1 MFFQAEGNGIVRG
14 GVAGVQGSDDVEL
27 RGHEVGLR
35 GFGHGHVQELHPV
48 KAQVGRQLLRGLHQW
63 GAGFDAVDAAPAQVF
78 EEQVVQDEAQVGLA
92 RAVVGQG
99 DGVVVGAE
107 FFQDGRNEL
116 VEVVHLLELAPRVL
130 VELALAGEDVQRLEQ
145 FQALTGPQA
154 KLGGHVLLRG
164 SGRFGRFIFLHS
176 GCSGCG
182 R

>member
-1 MFFQAEGNGIVRG
+1 MQG
-14 GVAGVQGSDDVEL
+14 GDDIEL

-35 GFGHGHVQELHPV
+35 RFGHRHVQKLHAR
-48 KAQVGRQLLRGLHQW
+48 KAQPRGQLLGRFHEG
-63 GAGFDAVDAAPAQVF
+63 GACLDAVDRAPAQGF
-78 EEQVVQDEAQVGLA
+78 EKQVVQDEAQVGLA

-107 FFQDGRNEL
+107 FFQEGRNEL